1 MSPYRE
7 SRMRATRSANLI
19 SRLLPLLA
27 FPIRAM
33 AAPAAPPTSSA
44 AGGTIAG
51 MVMEV
56 ALLLAMLLAIV
67 VGIKLYDLKRR
78 REAEVLSLQ
87 SLVSEALLLEPSL
100 TRLPIAA
107 FARGSLWRHSSVVV
121 VVTGPVPTP
130 EVRDAVMRLVERE
143 LSRRQPGARAEDR
156 LVVDPLMGKRV
167 A

>member
-1 MSPYRE
+1 
-7 SRMRATRSANLI
+7 MRATRSANLI
-19 SRLLPLLA
+19 AQLLPLLA

-33 AAPAAPPTSSA
+33 AQTTGGTGAAAPPTSSA
-44 AGGTIAG
+44 PGGTIAG

-67 VGIKLYDLKRR
+67 VGIKLYDLKRQ

-87 SLVSEALLLEPSL
+87 SLVSDALLLEPSL
-100 TRLPIAA
+100 AGLPIAA
-107 FARGSLWRHSSVVV
+107 FASGSLWRRSAIVVA
-121 VVTGPVPTP
+121 VTGPVPAP

-156 LVVDPLMGKRV
+156 IVVDPLMGKHV
-167 A
+167 P